1 MNMPCML
8 NINQKVYLERTL
20 GILQVLNDLNLQEEM
35 KVRVGHLRGKKKKRE
50 NRKIYSIYSASGC
63 ADKIST
69 VNLTF

>member
-35 KVRVGHLRGKKKKRE
+35 KVRVGHLRGKKKEKTE
-50 NRKIYSIYSASGC
+50 KYIAF
-63 ADKIST
+63 T
-69 VNLTF
+69 VHQAVLTKSLL